1 MQIMLAEQSDFLQA
15 CRAAIGEA
23 YVLQTATERAPFEA
37 EQRGRYAGHALA
49 VLRPGTTQEV
59 AQLVTLCLQYR
70 IPIVPQGGNTG
81 LVLGSVPDES
91 GTAVILS
98 LLRLNRVRHLD
109 LDNSTICVE
118 AGCLLQ
124 QVQQAAEDAGL
135 LFPLSLASE
144 GSCSIGGNLASNAG
158 GTAVLRYG
166 NSRELCLGVEVV
178 TAEGEI
184 WDGLRALRKDN
195 TGYDLRDL
203 FIGAEGTLG
212 IITCAVL
219 KLFPRPKAQLTCL
232 AALPSRQ
239 TATALLRIAQQQCA
253 ANLSAFELI
262 SPICLQLVARAF
274 PALTPPFRE
283 FSHAS
288 YVLLEVSSHES
299 EAHAQQLLQS
309 VFDSA
314 MAQGCMSDAVLA
326 NTLAQAQGLWQW
338 RELISAAQKSAGNNI
353 KHDISLPISKVNEFM
368 TVCETA
374 LQAAFP
380 GCQVVCF
387 GHLGDGNLHYNVS
400 APLGVSAAEF
410 FLHQEA
416 INEIVHQHVAQLNGS
431 ISAEHGIGA
440 LKRTQL
446 PRYKSALE
454 LRLMRQI
461 KQALDPH
468 NLMNPGKVLI

>member
-1 MQIMLAEQSDFLQA
+1 MLAEHKEFLHA
-15 CRAAIGEA
+15 CRAAIGDA
-23 YVLQTATERAPFEA
+23 YVIEAASERAPFET
-37 EQRGRYAGHALA
+37 EQRGRYVGCALA
-49 VLRPGTTQEV
+49 VLRPANTNEV
-59 AQLVTLCLQYR
+59 AQLVRLCQQYR

-81 LVLGSVPDES
+81 LVLGSVPDQT

-98 LLRLNRVRHLD
+98 LLRLNRVRQLD
-109 LDNSTICVE
+109 VDNSTMTVE

-124 QVQQAAEDAGL
+124 QVQQNADDAGL

-178 TAEGEI
+178 TPDGEI

-219 KLFPRPKAQLTCL
+219 KLFPKPQAQLTCF
-232 AALPSRQ
+232 AALPAPSA
-239 TATALLRIAQQQCA
+239 ATALLRIAQQHCA

-262 SPICLQLVARAF
+262 SPLCLQLVAQAF
-274 PALTPPFRE
+274 PDLAPPFNA
-283 FSHAS
+283 FCHAS

-299 EAHAQQLLQS
+299 AAHAEQLLHA
-309 VFDSA
+309 VFERA

-326 NTLAQAQGLWQW
+326 STQAQAQRLWQW

-353 KHDISLPISKVNEFM
+353 KHDISLPISCVNDFM
-368 TVCETA
+368 TACETA
-374 LQAAFP
+374 LHAAFP
-380 GCQVVCF
+380 GCRVVCF

-400 APLGVSAAEF
+400 APLDLAPTDF
-410 FLHQEA
+410 FQHQA
-416 INEIVHQHVAQLNGS
+416 QINDIVHGLVAQFNGS

-440 LKRTQL
+440 LKSAQL

-468 NLMNPGKVLI
+468 NVMNPGKILT